1 MNISITTDLNGLEI
15 PFIYEINSHEQGIE
29 IIQDSLKQGAEITEI
44 LITN

>member
-29 IIQDSLKQGAEITEI
+29 LMQEALKQGAEITKI